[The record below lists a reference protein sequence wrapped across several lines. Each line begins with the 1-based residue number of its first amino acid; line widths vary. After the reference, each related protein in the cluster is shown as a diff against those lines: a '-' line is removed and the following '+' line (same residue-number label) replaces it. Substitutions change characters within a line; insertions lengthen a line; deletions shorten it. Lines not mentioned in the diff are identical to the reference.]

1 MKVVFAY
8 VMSCCLSCLAPSLG
22 KVIDVMAQTCPLP
35 REGLTSLFNKRFCCK
50 INGKL

>member
-22 KVIDVMAQTCPLP
+22 KVIDVMAQRRGGIDVIVQQKML
-35 REGLTSLFNKRFCCK
+35 
-50 INGKL
+50 